1 MVTAGATES
10 WHIGVLG
17 GDGIG
22 PEVTAEAVKVL
33 RCVAS
38 LAGFE
43 LRMSQGLLGG
53 CAIEAAGTP
62 LPKETLALCQ
72 DVDALLVGA
81 VGGPRWD
88 SLPAEQNPGLGGLLR
103 LRSELDL
110 YANLRPGI
118 PFLAQYSPLKSPDF
132 DILLVREA
140 VGGLYFSPQ
149 RGRTIEAGL
158 DVAWDT
164 MRYDASQI
172 RRIAK
177 VAFGLAERRR
187 GKLTSVD
194 KANVLEASK
203 LWREIFIEEGENYP
217 SVSLEH
223 LYVDNCAMQ
232 LLIAP
237 DRFDVLVT
245 ENLFGDILS
254 DEIAGMIGSLG
265 LLPSGSLR
273 DDRFGLYEPVHGSA
287 PDISGLGVAN
297 PAAAILSA
305 ALLLRHSLEKENEAQ
320 IVEAAVLYALRSGV
334 RTPDLAGERP
344 AVSTSGF
351 GDAIVAEIQARFGQN
366 PGGEG

>member
-1 MVTAGATES
+1 
-10 WHIGVLG
+10 
-17 GDGIG
+17 
-22 PEVTAEAVKVL
+22 
-33 RCVAS
+33 
-38 LAGFE
+38 
-43 LRMSQGLLGG
+43 
-53 CAIEAAGTP
+53 
-62 LPKETLALCQ
+62 
-72 DVDALLVGA
+72 
-81 VGGPRWD
+81 
-88 SLPAEQNPGLGGLLR
+88 
-103 LRSELDL
+103 LDL

-118 PFLAQYSPLKSPDF
+118 PYLAQYSPLKRPEF

-140 VGGLYFSPQ
+140 VGGLYFSPE
-149 RGRTIEAGL
+149 RGRADEGGVT
-158 DVAWDT
+158 VAWDT
-164 MRYDASQI
+164 MRYDAGQI

-177 VAFGLAERRR
+177 VAFELAARRR

-203 LWREIFIEEGENYP
+203 LWREIFVEESANYP
-217 SVSLEH
+217 AVSLEH

-287 PDISGLGVAN
+287 PDISGRGVAN
-297 PAAAILSA
+297 PAAAILST
-305 ALLLRHSLEKENEAQ
+305 ALLLRHSLEKEAEAQ
-320 IVEAAVLYALRSGV
+320 VVEQAVLNVLRSGV
-334 RTPDLAGERP
+334 RTPDLAGEQP

-351 GDAIVAEIQARFGQN
+351 GDAVIGEIELRFGKCFAR
-366 PGGEG
+366 EG